1 MQDTLKIVQEK
12 LKQANIKSYF
22 DKNDNSCLRIQPK
35 KPYYQGEYMCFLLDS
50 GTSIDLFLTN
60 DHYTDYAQG
69 WDDDSNLNDIDAPL
83 VLSNPERAK
92 DLIKILQI
100 VGPYLEEDA
109 Y

>member
-35 KPYYQGEYMCFLLDS
+35 KPYYQDEYMCFLLDS
-50 GTSIDLFLTN
+50 GTSIDLFLTK
-60 DHYTDYAQG
+60 DHYTDYAQV
-69 WDDDSNLNDIDAPL
+69 WDDDSDLNDIDTPL

-100 VGPYLEEDA
+100 VGPYLEEDD

>member
-12 LKQANIKSYF
+12 LKQNNIKSYF

-35 KPYYQGEYMCFLLDS
+35 KPYYQEEYMCLLHDS

-60 DHYTDYAQG
+60 DHYTPYAQG
-69 WDDDSNLNDIDAPL
+69 WDDDSDLNDVDAPL

-100 VGPYLEEDA
+100 VGPYLEEDD

>member
-12 LKQANIKSYF
+12 LKQNNIKSYF

-35 KPYYQGEYMCFLLDS
+35 KPYYQGEYMCLLQDIS
-50 GTSIDLFLTN
+50 MGINLFLTN

-100 VGPYLEEDA
+100 VGPYLEDDA

>member
-1 MQDTLKIVQEK
+1 MQDTLKIVEEK
-12 LKQANIKSYF
+12 LKQNNIKSYF

-35 KPYYQGEYMCFLLDS
+35 NPYHQGEYMCFLLDS

-69 WDDDSNLNDIDAPL
+69 SDDDSDLNDVDMPL